1 MSLSSIRREARGT
14 IVLALPLVAGQVS
27 QMLMGVVDTLMI
39 GRLGVVPLA
48 AGTLAMTLVH
58 VPLIFSIGVL
68 VSVSIR
74 VSQARGAG
82 DVAGARGAV
91 RNGLYLAFVLG
102 ALSLVAGFLFH
113 PALAL
118 LGQDAAVAERAE
130 TYFLIVMASLVPG
143 LACMVFKNFADAM
156 NRPWGA
162 FWILLGDVGLNVV
175 LNWILIY
182 GNLGAPA
189 MGLEGAGWATLI
201 ARLVGVV
208 VLFGWTSWW
217 GGFGEW
223 VPRRWLRAPDWTAI
237 RSLLRVGLPTSVQL
251 LAEVGAFVVATVMIG
266 WLSAEALAAHQIA
279 ITCAATT
286 FMIPLGIS
294 MALTVRMGE
303 AWGAGESA
311 RLRPIVT
318 GGLLLGA
325 GVMVASAVTFLL
337 AGRTIAG
344 WFIPDATVVGIAANL
359 LVVAGIFQISDGIQ
373 IVSAG
378 CLRGIN
384 DVRIP
389 AGIALAA
396 YWVVALPLGAWLAF
410 GWGLGAVGVWFG
422 LTLGLA
428 VAAVWLGT
436 RVWRMSWRMPE
447 I

>member
-1 MSLSSIRREARGT
+1 M
-14 IVLALPLVAGQVS
+14 LALPLVAGQVS
-27 QMLMGVVDTLMI
+27 QMLIGVADTVMI
-39 GRLGVVPLA
+39 GRLGVIPLA
-48 AGTLAMTLVH
+48 AGTLAMTLIH
-58 VPLIFSIGVL
+58 VPLIISVGVL

-82 DVAGARGAV
+82 DIAGGRAAV
-91 RNGLYLAFVLG
+91 RNGLYLALVLG
-102 ALSLVAGFLFH
+102 VLAVGAGFLCQ
-113 PALAL
+113 PALVL
-118 LGQDAAVAERAE
+118 LGQDAGVAEAAE

-175 LNWILIY
+175 LNWVLIY

-189 MGLEGAGWATLI
+189 LGLEGAGWATLI
-201 ARLVGVV
+201 ARVVGVV
-208 VLFGWTSWW
+208 ALFGWIAWW
-217 GGFGEW
+217 GDFGEW
-223 VPRRWLRAPDWTAI
+223 VPRRWLRAPDWVAM
-237 RSLLRVGLPTSVQL
+237 RSLLRVGLPTSAQL
-251 LAEVGAFVVATVMIG
+251 LAEVGAFVMAMVMIG
-266 WLSAEALAAHQIA
+266 WISAEALAAHQIA

-303 AWGAGESA
+303 AWGAGEVA

-318 GGLLLGA
+318 GGLVLGA
-325 GVMVASAVTFLL
+325 GVMMASAVTFVL

-344 WFIPDATVVGIAANL
+344 WFIPDATVIGIAANL
-359 LVVAGIFQISDGIQ
+359 FVLAGIFQISDGIQ
-373 IVSAG
+373 IVAAG

-389 AGIALAA
+389 AWIALAA
-396 YWVVALPLGAWLAF
+396 YWVLALPVGAWLAF
-410 GWGLGAVGVWFG
+410 GWGMGAVGIWLG

-428 VAAVWLGT
+428 IAAVWMGT
-436 RVWRMSWRMPE
+436 RVWRMSGRE
-447 I
+447 SISFAG